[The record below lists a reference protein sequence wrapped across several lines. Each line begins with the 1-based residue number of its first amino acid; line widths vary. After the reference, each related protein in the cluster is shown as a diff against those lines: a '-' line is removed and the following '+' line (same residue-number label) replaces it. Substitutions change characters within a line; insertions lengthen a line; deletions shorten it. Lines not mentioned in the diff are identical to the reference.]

1 MNNASRWLRGRND
14 NACFDWKRYLLSF
27 GIMFSSMGAYAV
39 QNDSIPA
46 SGYPEDIRK
55 NDMMQ
60 STHVIGESQAGTH
73 TDSIMKR
80 LNTFYIDQ
88 FRHYQD
94 PRAPYF
100 MFLSKDGKLAMGVGG
115 LIRMRG
121 YFDWDGALP
130 SSGFS
135 PYLIPIP
142 KDKSNMKNL
151 WATPAGT
158 GLFFTILG
166 NSAIFGDFMGFI
178 QCDFSGYNHRD
189 FKLKKAYLQNNHWTV
204 GYATTT
210 FEDTSAEPPTIDG
223 AGPNGV
229 NSRAN
234 VLLRYTTTFKKKW
247 TVAASFEF
255 PKSSIAADG
264 EYTKACSDY
273 VPDIAA
279 FAQFQWDG
287 GKSHIRLSGLTRV
300 LSYRNL
306 IQQKNHDIFGWAVQ
320 LSSVVKVLPQMNLF
334 GIASVGQGHS
344 SYTTDLA
351 CDSFDLVGKPGEKGT
366 LYAPTAAG
374 FVFGAQY
381 YFTPKVFA
389 NIALSEQCYYP
400 KQNPGNSTYKY
411 GLYGAANIFWDITP
425 RFEIGAEYLLGKR
438 MNFDKTN
445 GCANRLTAMLMFSF

>member
-88 FRHYQD
+88 FRHFQD

-100 MFLSKDGKLAMGVGG
+100 MFMSKDGKLAMGVGG

-151 WATPAGT
+151 
-158 GLFFTILG
+158 
-166 NSAIFGDFMGFI
+166 
-178 QCDFSGYNHRD
+178 
-189 FKLKKAYLQNNHWTV
+189 
-204 GYATTT
+204 
-210 FEDTSAEPPTIDG
+210 
-223 AGPNGV
+223 
-229 NSRAN
+229 
-234 VLLRYTTTFKKKW
+234 
-247 TVAASFEF
+247 
-255 PKSSIAADG
+255 
-264 EYTKACSDY
+264 
-273 VPDIAA
+273 
-279 FAQFQWDG
+279 
-287 GKSHIRLSGLTRV
+287 
-300 LSYRNL
+300 
-306 IQQKNHDIFGWAVQ
+306 
-320 LSSVVKVLPQMNLF
+320 
-334 GIASVGQGHS
+334 
-344 SYTTDLA
+344 
-351 CDSFDLVGKPGEKGT
+351 
-366 LYAPTAAG
+366 
-374 FVFGAQY
+374 
-381 YFTPKVFA
+381 
-389 NIALSEQCYYP
+389 
-400 KQNPGNSTYKY
+400 
-411 GLYGAANIFWDITP
+411 
-425 RFEIGAEYLLGKR
+425 
-438 MNFDKTN
+438 
-445 GCANRLTAMLMFSF
+445 